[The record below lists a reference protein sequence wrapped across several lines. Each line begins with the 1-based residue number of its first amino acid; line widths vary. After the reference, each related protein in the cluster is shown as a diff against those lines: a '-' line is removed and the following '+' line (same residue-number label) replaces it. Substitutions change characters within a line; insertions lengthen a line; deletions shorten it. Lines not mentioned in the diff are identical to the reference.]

1 MGDITTW
8 RANKI
13 MKVENA
19 FYHHTI
25 VKHGLPRCFLKT
37 WFYFELEC
45 LQFCVMVGD
54 SL

>member
-1 MGDITTW
+1 MLWHLHQIKKYQYKGMGDITTW

-37 WFYFELEC
+37 
-45 LQFCVMVGD
+45 
-54 SL
+54 